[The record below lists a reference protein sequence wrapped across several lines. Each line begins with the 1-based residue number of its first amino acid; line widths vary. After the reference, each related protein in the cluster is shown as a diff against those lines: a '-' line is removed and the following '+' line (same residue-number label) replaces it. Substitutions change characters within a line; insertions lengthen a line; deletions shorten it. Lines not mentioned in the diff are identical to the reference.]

1 MSNKGKKSL
10 VPTITQAVAELSTSQ
25 TKEED
30 DGFGVFEKK
39 EPAAELADS
48 QELKVEEEK
57 RK

>member
-1 MSNKGKKSL
+1 M
-10 VPTITQAVAELSTSQ
+10 PTITQAVAELSTSQ